1 MQIRTDDM
9 KIAGELTQ
17 DLAEYLQLESLES
30 IADFPG
36 EMRKL
41 VQTLAEV
48 EGYNLSRMRLT
59 TEMADNSNL
68 IKTLVIKAE
77 DSRLLNEM

>member
-1 MQIRTDDM
+1 M

-17 DLAEYLQLESLES
+17 DLAEYLKLESLES
-30 IADFPG
+30 IADFPS

-48 EGYNLSRMRLT
+48 EGYNLSRMKLT

-77 DSRLLNEM
+77 DSRLLNEV